1 MKVGISYEMPE
12 WLQCLL
18 EDIDTS
24 IVVALRKEDE
34 QYVALK
40 KELKEL
46 LDEYTAV
53 AELLNGQKGVNLTVD
68 EQEAFHEYMVIRAEI
83 EHRERELFY
92 CYGHKHCY
100 EYMRRIGAV
109 Q

>member
-1 MKVGISYEMPE
+1 MKVGISFEVPE
-12 WLQCLL
+12 WLQCLMG
-18 EDIDTS
+18 EIDTS
-24 IVVALRKEDE
+24 IVIALRKEDE
-34 QYVALK
+34 QYVSLK
-40 KELKEL
+40 KESREL
-46 LDEYTAV
+46 LDKYAAV
-53 AELLNGQKGVNLTVD
+53 SELLNGQEGVNLTAE

-92 CYGHKHCY
+92 YYGHKHCY

>member
-1 MKVGISYEMPE
+1 MKVEMSFEMPE

-18 EDIDTS
+18 GDIDTS

-46 LDEYTAV
+46 LDKYVAV
-53 AELLNGQKGVNLTVD
+53 TELLNGQKGVILTAE

-92 CYGHKHCY
+92 YYGHKHCY

>member
-1 MKVGISYEMPE
+1 MKVGISFEMPE

-18 EDIDTS
+18 GDIDTS

-46 LDEYTAV
+46 LDKYAAV
-53 AELLNGQKGVNLTVD
+53 TELLNGQKGVNLTAE
-68 EQEAFHEYMVIRAEI
+68 EQEAFHEYMVIRAES
-83 EHRERELFY
+83 EHRERELNN
-92 CYGHKHCY
+92 
-100 EYMRRIGAV
+100 I
-109 Q
+109 

>member
-1 MKVGISYEMPE
+1 MKVEMSFEMPE

-18 EDIDTS
+18 GDIDTS

-34 QYVALK
+34 QYVTLK

-46 LDEYTAV
+46 LDKYAAV
-53 AELLNGQKGVNLTVD
+53 TELLNGQKGVNLTAE

-92 CYGHKHCY
+92 YYGHKHCY
-100 EYMRRIGAV
+100 EYMRRIGAL

>member
-1 MKVGISYEMPE
+1 MKVEMSFEMPE

-18 EDIDTS
+18 GDIDTS
-24 IVVALRKEDE
+24 IVVALRKEEE

-46 LDEYTAV
+46 LDKYAAV
-53 AELLNGQKGVNLTVD
+53 TELLNGQKGVNLTAE

-92 CYGHKHCY
+92 YYGHKHCY

>member
-1 MKVGISYEMPE
+1 MKVEMSFEMPE
-12 WLQCLL
+12 WFRNLMG
-18 EDIDTS
+18 DIDSS
-24 IVVALRKEDE
+24 IVINLRKEDE
-34 QYVALK
+34 EYIALN

-46 LDEYTAV
+46 LEKYTAI
-53 AELLNGQKGVNLTVD
+53 AELLIGEKGVNLTAE

-92 CYGHKHCY
+92 YYGHKHCY

-109 Q
+109 L